1 MTRLVTRSLDLPSL
15 DRVDTL
21 AQELA
26 LLQATGQRRIAIL
39 GTRHVPVVSIHLVEL
54 LARSL
59 VQEGHSL
66 LTSGAQGINAA
77 AIRGA
82 LAVDPAKLTVIL
94 PQGLDQQSPESQE
107 LLERVLHLV
116 QKPEHDDLPLTEAST
131 LCNKEIISRCDQ
143 LICFAFHDSET
154 LIETVRS
161 AEEQGKVATLLFFD

>member
-1 MTRLVTRSLDLPSL
+1 MAEPLGLFMDIRETLHNAVTLTESLTSPSIP
-15 DRVDTL
+15 
-21 AQELA
+21 
-26 LLQATGQRRIAIL
+26 RRIAIL

-59 VQEGHSL
+59 VQEGHSM

-94 PQGLDQQSPESQE
+94 PQSLEQQAPESQE
-107 LLERVLHLV
+107 LLEQVLHLV
-116 QKPEHDDLPLTEAST
+116 SKPENDDLPLTEAST
-131 LCNKEIISRCDQ
+131 LCNQEIVSRCDQ

-154 LIETVRS
+154 LIQACQD
-161 AEEQGKVATLLFFD
+161 AEDLGKVVTLLFFD

>member
-1 MTRLVTRSLDLPSL
+1 
-15 DRVDTL
+15 
-21 AQELA
+21 
-26 LLQATGQRRIAIL
+26 
-39 GTRHVPVVSIHLVEL
+39 
-54 LARSL
+54 

-94 PQGLDQQSPESQE
+94 PQGLELQSPESQQ

-116 QKPEHDDLPLTEAST
+116 EKPENDELPLTEAST
-131 LCNKEIISRCDQ
+131 LCNREIVSRCDQ

-154 LIETVRS
+154 LIDTCRA
-161 AEEQGKVATLLFFD
+161 AEEIGKVVTLLFFD

>member
-1 MTRLVTRSLDLPSL
+1 M
-15 DRVDTL
+15 
-21 AQELA
+21 
-26 LLQATGQRRIAIL
+26 
-39 GTRHVPVVSIHLVEL
+39 
-54 LARSL
+54 AR
-59 VQEGHSL
+59 
-66 LTSGAQGINAA
+66 
-77 AIRGA
+77 
-82 LAVDPAKLTVIL
+82 L

-116 QKPEHDDLPLTEAST
+116 QKPENDDLPLTEAST